1 MADCRVDILPLEEA
15 RESAKAVDM
24 IPAFADLNIFRVM
37 LHRPKTA
44 KALSDLLVSLLFGG
58 ELDDRLCELLIMR
71 IGWVTGSDYEWTQH
85 WRIAQEQFGCSEQDL
100 LEVRGDWRTST
111 HFGDDE
117 KTLLAAVDSLIEQG
131 TLSSDLVSE
140 CLERLGR
147 NATIELTTAVGAW
160 RLVSKVTNALEIP
173 LEEGISS
180 WPPDG
185 KRPQAPHAGKPK

>member
-1 MADCRVDILPLEEA
+1 MTDCRVEILPLEAA
-15 RESAKAVDM
+15 RERAKEVNM

-58 ELDDRLCELLIMR
+58 ELDDRLRELLIMR

-100 LEVRGDWRTST
+100 LELRGDWRSST

-117 KTLLAAVDSLIEQG
+117 KTLLAAVDSLIERG
-131 TLSSDLVSE
+131 TLSSDIASE

-147 NATIELTTAVGAW
+147 NATIELATAVGAW

-185 KRPQAPHAGKPK
+185 KHPQAPGRV

>member
-1 MADCRVDILPLEEA
+1 MAACRVDILPLEAA
-15 RESAKAVDM
+15 RESAKGVNM

-58 ELDDRLCELLIMR
+58 ELDDRLRELLIMR
-71 IGWVTGSDYEWTQH
+71 IGWATGSDYEWTQH
-85 WRIAQEQFGCSEQDL
+85 WRIAQEQFGCTEQDL
-100 LEVRGDWRTST
+100 LELRGDWRSST

-117 KTLLAAVDSLIEQG
+117 KTLLAAVDSLIERG
-131 TLSSDLVSE
+131 TLSSDLASE

-147 NATIELTTAVGAW
+147 NATIELATAVGAW

-185 KRPQAPHAGKPK
+185 KRPQAPLVSGS